1 MNMIN
6 QKNDDW
12 WFLTNDLWTDTRQ
25 IFSQKQLNLW
35 ALLFFMAESELSFRI
50 LSTSVLFDV

>member
-1 MNMIN
+1 MIN

>member
-1 MNMIN
+1 MIN

-35 ALLFFMAESELSFRI
+35 ALLFFMAASELSFRI